1 MRIAVT
7 YGPMCLQRSPEE
19 TWADPRTG
27 SEVGHRRICEGL
39 SALGHDVYP
48 LPPDSFAKCH
58 AVVAINEPDR
68 LRRWDGDVLRIC
80 EFWLNGFSFCK
91 EGFDDHVDVYIS
103 PSEAHRQQAIG
114 PWGAKRSDKW
124 TVLPLGCDPDRIDG
138 VGKASG
144 RVVYCSS
151 PDRGLHRVLEAWPRI
166 KRAVPHATLHIFYNL
181 THWLRTFDETPYF
194 PDIERNRNRALYIEE
209 ALRRLSGPEWGI
221 TVRDQVSH
229 DEMLREMAQAE
240 VLVHPCETMSWSEGF
255 SCTVLEG
262 CAAEACPI
270 VSDCDALGE
279 VYSVLEPVPV
289 GDWDRWRSR
298 VVRALTD
305 SDFRNDMNKRARK
318 LAEELT
324 WTRHVKQLDA
334 LLRERLS
341 TTRAG

>member
-7 YGPMCLQRSPEE
+7 YGPLCLQRSPEE
-19 TWADPRTG
+19 TWIDPRTG
-27 SEVGHRRICEGL
+27 SEVGWRRIVDGL
-39 SALGHDVYP
+39 RELGHEVSTMREP
-48 LPPDSFAKCH
+48 VRPPH
-58 AVVAINEPDR
+58 ATISINEPDSLR
-68 LRRWDGDVLRIC
+68 LYPSQLRIC

-91 EGFDDHVDVYIS
+91 EGFDDHVDVYLS

-114 PWGAKRSDKW
+114 PWGAPDPSKW
-124 TVLPLGCDPDRIDG
+124 RVNALGCDNNPPG
-138 VGKASG
+138 LGKVSG

-151 PDRGLHRVLEAWPRI
+151 PDRGLHRVLEAWPAIR
-166 KRAVPHATLHIFYNL
+166 RACPGATLHIFYNL
-181 THWLRTFDETPYF
+181 NTWLRSFDETPYF

-229 DEMLREMAQAE
+229 DEMLREMAMAE
-240 VLVHPCETMSWSEGF
+240 VLAHPCETMSWSEGF

-262 CAAEACPI
+262 CAAEACPVI
-270 VSDCDALGE
+270 SDCDALGE

-324 WTRHVKQLDA
+324 WTRHVKQLDS

>member
-7 YGPMCLQRSPEE
+7 YGPMCLQRSAEE
-19 TWADPRTG
+19 TWNDPRTG
-27 SEVGHRRICEGL
+27 SEVGWRRIVEGL
-39 SALGHDVYP
+39 RELGHEVHPLDGIEFLPLDVAI
-48 LPPDSFAKCH
+48 S
-58 AVVAINEPDR
+58 INEPDT
-68 LRRWDGDVLRIC
+68 LRRFARAKLRIC

-91 EGFDDHVDVYIS
+91 EGFDDHVDVYLS
-103 PSEAHRQQAIG
+103 PSEAHRQQAVG
-114 PWGAKRSDKW
+114 PWGAPKADKW
-124 TVLPLGCDPDRIDG
+124 LVNRLGCDPGGRDSDRP
-138 VGKASG
+138 VAG

-151 PDRGLHRVLEAWPRI
+151 PDRGLHRVLEAWPLI

-181 THWLRTFDETPYF
+181 NNWLRSFDQTPYF

-209 ALRRLSGPEWGI
+209 ALRRLSGPEWGVV
-221 TVRDQVSH
+221 VRDQVPH
-229 DEMLREMAQAE
+229 DQLLQEMQQAE
-240 VLVHPCETMSWSEGF
+240 VLAHPCETMSWSEGF

-324 WTRHVKQLDA
+324 WTRHVKQLDS

-341 TTRAG
+341 TTRVG